1 MNNLLL
7 IFLLI
12 VGIFTNQILGEESS
26 SKTLKFFRWYYS
38 TNEYALNGLSNTI
51 IIWKKINE
59 FKKLNQ
65 ERLDFE
71 SLTYSTFIDGQT
83 EESNNLQ
90 HEISEENINN
100 LKRNYSMMIYNYYF
114 DIVRS
119 EKDIKHHYLLEGSIK
134 NIKSIYRDEYFIK
147 KILEVESDLIEKF
160 DSISELENAYD
171 YIFKKL
177 YDGSSLND
185 YF

>member
-1 MNNLLL
+1 M
-7 IFLLI
+7 I

-83 EESNNLQ
+83 EESNDLQ

-119 EKDIKHHYLLEGSIK
+119 EKDIKHHYLLEG
-134 NIKSIYRDEYFIK
+134 
-147 KILEVESDLIEKF
+147 
-160 DSISELENAYD
+160 
-171 YIFKKL
+171 
-177 YDGSSLND
+177 
-185 YF
+185 